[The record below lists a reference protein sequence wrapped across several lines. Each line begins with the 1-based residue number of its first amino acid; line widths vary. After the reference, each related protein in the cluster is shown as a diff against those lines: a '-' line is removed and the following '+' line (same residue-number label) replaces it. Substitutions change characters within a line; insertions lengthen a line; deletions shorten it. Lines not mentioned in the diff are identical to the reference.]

1 MDIKFSLFETS
12 KNENSNLV
20 LSFSNYRHM
29 FNQSDEYSAFFGKKY
44 PNKTREKH
52 LFNLQRKG
60 LLYEQAY
67 EALKKAKMVESVEAS
82 LSIDVGSRLKSVSPY
97 NSSKEEN
104 QVTLAGYQSTEDLR
118 AFQTKAL
125 VLKKGSHLAVR

>member
-1 MDIKFSLFETS
+1 MIDNVEVDREYLTTSIVILEIIKIEKGGKIVNLWTLSLAYL
-12 KNENSNLV
+12 KRQKMKNSNLV

-60 LLYEQAY
+60 LLA
-67 EALKKAKMVESVEAS
+67 
-82 LSIDVGSRLKSVSPY
+82 
-97 NSSKEEN
+97 
-104 QVTLAGYQSTEDLR
+104 
-118 AFQTKAL
+118 
-125 VLKKGSHLAVR
+125 